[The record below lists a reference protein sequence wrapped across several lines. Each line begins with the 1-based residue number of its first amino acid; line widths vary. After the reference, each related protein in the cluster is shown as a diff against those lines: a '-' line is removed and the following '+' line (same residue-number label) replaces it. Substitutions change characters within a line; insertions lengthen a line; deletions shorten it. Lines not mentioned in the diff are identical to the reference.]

1 MAIRLIDPVVK
12 DYLFHDAP
20 LRSPLNKVIL
30 AVIGAVLVVL
40 AFFGWGVLTAR
51 NSLFEVLLWVP
62 YSILGSILAYLVIA
76 FLDRERRVRV
86 FHFVTV
92 LSVFLVTGPVAAF
105 LNEHSPLK
113 MWTVGF
119 FEEGLKILPVLLLAI
134 YLPNLIRTR
143 KDGLVYGALAGMAF
157 NIIEIG
163 SYVAIALHD
172 HPVLDALYMHST
184 RLGVWGF
191 GSHII
196 WSAFA
201 GLGIGYAAESKARGW
216 RKWKYA
222 IMFFLLAAIGHSLYD
237 LGGSAV
243 GMVGIAFA
251 ETWWTGTAF
260 QEAFAITGT
269 APGPVRDGMK
279 YGQYI
284 WNLAFI
290 VVLIVQIRRSF
301 AWENKLQMAQL
312 AEEDQSII
320 TPNELKQVKGERFFF
335 KRRYGDFPKAVG
347 SKIVLYQNLLVMQK
361 HTAALRGVPLNRIEP
376 VTALRGAIQALRGTQ
391 PAKA

>member
-20 LRSPLNKVIL
+20 LRSPLNKGIL
-30 AVIGAVLVVL
+30 AVLGAGLVVL

-51 NSLFEVLLWVP
+51 DNLFEILLWVP
-62 YSILGSILAYLVIA
+62 YSILGSVLAYLVIA

-86 FHFVTV
+86 FHFVTI

-113 MWTVGF
+113 LWTVGF
-119 FEEGLKILPVLLLAI
+119 FEEGLKILPVLLLAM

-143 KDGLVYGALAGMAF
+143 KDGIVYGALAGMAF

-172 HPVLDALYMHST
+172 HPVLEALYMHST

-196 WSAFA
+196 WSAFV
-201 GLGIGYAAESKARGW
+201 GLGIGYAAESKARSW
-216 RKWKYA
+216 RKWKHA
-222 IMFFLLAAIGHSLYD
+222 IVFFLLAAIGHSLYD

-243 GMVGIAFA
+243 GMLPIAFT
-251 ETWWTGTAF
+251 EIWWTGAGF
-260 QEAFAITGT
+260 EEAFAIAGS

-284 WNLAFI
+284 WNFAFI

-301 AWENKLQMAQL
+301 AWENKLQVAQM
-312 AEEDQSII
+312 AEEDRSIV
-320 TPNELKQVKGERFFF
+320 TPDELKQVKGERLFF
-335 KRRYGDFPKAVG
+335 KRRYGGFPKATG
-347 SKIVLYQNLLVMQK
+347 NKIVLYQNLLAVQK
-361 HTAALRGVPLNRIEP
+361 HTATLLGARLNDIEP
-376 VTALRGAIQALRGTQ
+376 VTALRDAIRALRGAQ
-391 PAKA
+391 PTKA

>member
-20 LRSPLNKVIL
+20 LRSPLNKGIL
-30 AVIGAVLVVL
+30 AVLGAGLVVL
-40 AFFGWGVLTAR
+40 AFFGWGVLTAK
-51 NSLFEVLLWVP
+51 NNLFEILLWVP

-86 FHFVTV
+86 FHFVTI

-105 LNEHSPLK
+105 LNENSPLK
-113 MWTVGF
+113 LWTVGF

-143 KDGLVYGALAGMAF
+143 KDGLVYGALAGMGF

-172 HPVLDALYMHST
+172 RPVLDALYMHST

-196 WSAFA
+196 WSAFV
-201 GLGIGYAAESKARGW
+201 GLGIGYAAESTAHGW
-216 RKWKYA
+216 RKWKHA
-222 IMFFLLAAIGHSLYD
+222 ILFFLLAAIGHSLYD

-243 GMVGIAFA
+243 GMLPIAFT
-251 ETWWTGTAF
+251 EIWWTGTGF
-260 QEAFAITGT
+260 EEAFAITGT

-284 WNLAFI
+284 WNFAFI

-301 AWENKLQMAQL
+301 AWENKLQVEQM
-312 AEEDQSII
+312 AEEDRSIV
-320 TPNELKQVKGERFFF
+320 TPDELKQVKGERLFF
-335 KRRYGDFPKAVG
+335 KRRYGGFPKGAG
-347 SKIVLYQNLLVMQK
+347 SKIVLYQNLLAVQK
-361 HTAALRGVPLNRIEP
+361 HTAALLGARLNDIEP
-376 VTALRGAIQALRGTQ
+376 VTALREAIRALRGTQ

>member
-20 LRSPLNKVIL
+20 LRSPLNKGIL
-30 AVIGAVLVVL
+30 AVLGAGLVVL

-51 NSLFEVLLWVP
+51 NNLFEILLWVP

-86 FHFVTV
+86 FHFVTI
-92 LSVFLVTGPVAAF
+92 LSVLLVTGPVAAF

-113 MWTVGF
+113 LWTVGF

-143 KDGLVYGALAGMAF
+143 KDGLVYGALAGMGF

-196 WSAFA
+196 WSAFV
-201 GLGIGYAAESKARGW
+201 GLGIGYAAESTARGW
-216 RKWKYA
+216 RKWKHA
-222 IMFFLLAAIGHSLYD
+222 ILFFLLAAIGHSLYD

-243 GMVGIAFA
+243 GMLPIAFT
-251 ETWWTGTAF
+251 EIWWTGTGF
-260 QEAFAITGT
+260 EEAFAITGT

-284 WNLAFI
+284 WNFAFI

-301 AWENKLQMAQL
+301 AWENKLQVEQM
-312 AEEDQSII
+312 AEEDRSIV
-320 TPNELKQVKGERFFF
+320 TPDELKQVKGERLFF
-335 KRRYGDFPKAVG
+335 KRRYGGFPKGTG
-347 SKIVLYQNLLVMQK
+347 SKIVLYQNLLAMQK
-361 HTAALRGVPLNRIEP
+361 HTAALLGAPLNDIEP
-376 VTALRGAIQALRGTQ
+376 VTALREAIRALRGTQ

>member
-1 MAIRLIDPVVK
+1 M
-12 DYLFHDAP
+12 
-20 LRSPLNKVIL
+20 
-30 AVIGAVLVVL
+30 
-40 AFFGWGVLTAR
+40 
-51 NSLFEVLLWVP
+51 
-62 YSILGSILAYLVIA
+62 
-76 FLDRERRVRV
+76 
-86 FHFVTV
+86 
-92 LSVFLVTGPVAAF
+92 
-105 LNEHSPLK
+105 
-113 MWTVGF
+113 
-119 FEEGLKILPVLLLAI
+119 LAI

-143 KDGLVYGALAGMAF
+143 KDGLVYGALAGMGF

-196 WSAFA
+196 WSAFV
-201 GLGIGYAAESKARGW
+201 GLGIGYAAESTARGW
-216 RKWKYA
+216 RKWKHA
-222 IMFFLLAAIGHSLYD
+222 ILFFLLAAIGHSLYD

-243 GMVGIAFA
+243 GMLPIAFT
-251 ETWWTGTAF
+251 EIWWTGTGF
-260 QEAFAITGT
+260 EEAFAITGT

-301 AWENKLQMAQL
+301 AWENKLQVEQM
-312 AEEDQSII
+312 AEEDRSIV
-320 TPNELKQVKGERFFF
+320 TPDELKQVKGERLFF
-335 KRRYGDFPKAVG
+335 KRRYGGFPKGTG

-361 HTAALRGVPLNRIEP
+361 HTATLLGARLNDIEP
-376 VTALRGAIQALRGTQ
+376 VTALRDAIRALRGTQ

>member
-20 LRSPLNKVIL
+20 LRSPLNKGVW
-30 AVIGAVLVVL
+30 AVLGAGLVVL
-40 AFFGWGVLTAR
+40 AFFGWSVLTAR
-51 NSLFEVLLWVP
+51 NNLFEILLWVP
-62 YSILGSILAYLVIA
+62 YSILGSVLAYLVIA

-86 FHFVTV
+86 FHFVTI

-105 LNEHSPLK
+105 LNENSPLK
-113 MWTVGF
+113 LWTVGF

-143 KDGLVYGALAGMAF
+143 KDGIVYGALAGMAF

-172 HPVLDALYMHST
+172 HPVLEALYMHST

-196 WSAFA
+196 WSAFV

-216 RKWKYA
+216 RKWKHA
-222 IMFFLLAAIGHSLYD
+222 IVFFLLAAIGHSLYD

-243 GMVGIAFA
+243 GMLPIAFT
-251 ETWWTGTAF
+251 EIWWTGTGF
-260 QEAFAITGT
+260 QEAFAIAGS

-279 YGQYI
+279 YGHYI
-284 WNLAFI
+284 WNFAFI

-301 AWENKLQMAQL
+301 AWENKLQVAQM
-312 AEEDQSII
+312 AEEDRSVI
-320 TPNELKQVKGERFFF
+320 TPDELKQVKGERLFF
-335 KRRYGDFPKAVG
+335 KRRYGGFPKATG
-347 SKIVLYQNLLVMQK
+347 NKIVLYQNLLAVQK
-361 HTAALRGVPLNRIEP
+361 HTAELLGARLNDIEP
-376 VTALRGAIQALRGTQ
+376 VTALRDAIRALRGAQ
-391 PAKA
+391 PTKA